1 MVCLLIL
8 RLLLLLEEL
17 RLKQDESKKL
27 GLIIP
32 SYLVLLVWNE
42 ICCLLFGDFQV
53 METVIRLRCS
63 FLEFK

>member
-32 SYLVLLVWNE
+32 YYLVLLVWNE

-53 METVIRLRCS
+53 METVIRLGCS